1 MTKLSRRMFL
11 KLAGTGAAA
20 TALYALKHKYGILH
34 ALVHTTQGPVLPEE
48 TLVPGVCR
56 MCPGGCGL
64 VARVV
69 DGRVVKLD
77 GNPLHPSNQGKLCPK
92 GQAGLQALYDP
103 DRLHAPMRRTGERGS
118 RQWQTVTWDEALS
131 EVVARLRDMRAAG
144 HPENLI
150 FLHDG
155 QGGPTADLIARFCQV
170 FGTPNN
176 VAAPHYYRADGSP
189 LAHLLTQGWAEHAAY
204 DWENT
209 NYVIFFGGAFLE
221 AWQPLPH
228 SLRAYSRLRRGRP
241 RVRAKIVQVESRA
254 SITAT
259 KADEWLAVNPGTEG
273 ALALSIAH
281 VIVRDELY
289 DAEFVSEHAFGFE
302 DWTDADG
309 QTHTG
314 FGTLVLREYAPDNV
328 AHEIGIPAETIE
340 RIARE
345 FAVARPAIAAGDVSG
360 CKDSLYAQ
368 WAIHCLNAL
377 VGSIDAPGGVLRQ
390 RQPPLADW
398 PAVEPDEVA
407 SNGLAQ
413 TRLDGAGTARFPLAP
428 DVAPALAQG
437 IVAAEQA
444 PGALFL
450 YHANPLYDYP
460 TAGWDEALARIPLI
474 VSFSPY
480 LDETSAHADLLL
492 PDCTFLE
499 KWFYE
504 PLAPSIGVPAVA
516 LGRPVIESL
525 YDTRNTGDVL
535 IALAKAVGGS
545 VDDAFPWASF
555 QTAIQNR
562 IEGLFHAGQG
572 LPMRDTF
579 DEFWAE
585 FKARGVWYEP
595 EYEVGQWN
603 QVLITPSGK
612 FEFYSQTLRQALG
625 QDDDEKLLPHYQT
638 PHFVGDE
645 SAYPLHLVP
654 FPLVTTGQRWSANLP
669 WLQETY
675 GLHMQATWENWVEL
689 NPDTAHE
696 LGIQDGDLV
705 WVESPVGRIQLRAR
719 LWPGINPHVVGIPE
733 GQGHTAGGRYAEG
746 YGANPNAL
754 LVLEFDE
761 LSGECTHR
769 ATRIRVHKA

>member
-1 MTKLSRRMFL
+1 MTKLSRRTFL

-20 TALYALKHKYGILH
+20 TALYALKRKYGILH
-34 ALVHTTQGPVLPEE
+34 ALVHTTQGTVLPEE

-103 DRLHAPMRRTGERGS
+103 DRLHGPMRRAGDRGS
-118 RQWQTVTWDEALS
+118 GQWQGITWDEALS
-131 EVVARLRDMRAAG
+131 EVVTKLREMRAAG
-144 HPENLI
+144 RPENLI

-155 QGGPTADLIARFCQV
+155 KQGPTADLIARFCHA

-176 VAAPHYYRADGSP
+176 VAMSHYFRSDGSP
-189 LAHLLTQGWAEHAAY
+189 LVHLLTQGWAGHAAY
-204 DWENT
+204 DWEST

-221 AWQPLPH
+221 AWQPLPY
-228 SLRAYSRLRRGRP
+228 SLSAYSRLRRGRP
-241 RVRAKIVQVESRA
+241 RIRAKIVQVESRA
-254 SITAT
+254 SVTAT

-273 ALALSIAH
+273 MLALSIAH
-281 VIVRDELY
+281 VIVRDGLY

-309 QTHTG
+309 QIHTG
-314 FGTLVLREYAPDNV
+314 FGTLVLRDYVPDNV
-328 AHEIGIPAETIE
+328 AYETGIPAETIE

-345 FAVARPAIAAGDVSG
+345 FAIARPSVAAGDVSG

-377 VGSIDAPGGVLRQ
+377 VGSIDTPGGVLRQ

-398 PAVEPDEVA
+398 PDAAPDETA
-407 SNGLAQ
+407 RSGLAQ
-413 TRLDGAGTARFPLAP
+413 AHLDGAGTARFPLAS

-437 IVAAEQA
+437 IAAMEQA

-460 TAGWDEALARIPLI
+460 TTGWDEALARIPLI

-516 LGRPVIESL
+516 LGRPIIEPL
-525 YDTRNTGDVL
+525 YDTRNAGDVF
-535 IALAKAVGGS
+535 IKLAQAVGGS
-545 VDDAFPWASF
+545 VGDSFPWADF
-555 QTAIQNR
+555 QTAIKIR
-562 IEGLFHAGQG
+562 LKGLFDSAQG
-572 LPMRDTF
+572 LPMHDTF

-595 EYEVGQWN
+595 EYEVGQWD
-603 QVLITPSGK
+603 QVLTTPSGK
-612 FEFYSQTLRQALG
+612 FEFYSQTLKQALG
-625 QDDDEKLLPHYQT
+625 QGDDERLLPRYQT
-638 PHFVGDE
+638 PRFFGNE
-645 SAYPLHLVP
+645 GEYPLHLVI

-696 LGIQDGDLV
+696 LGIQDGDQV
-705 WVESPVGRIQLRAR
+705 WVEAPVSRIQLRAR
-719 LWPGINPHVVGIPE
+719 LWPGIQPHVVGIPE

-746 YGANPNAL
+746 HGANPNAL
-754 LVLEFDE
+754 LVPEFDE
-761 LSGECTHR
+761 LSGELAHR
-769 ATRIRVHKA
+769 VTRVRVYKA

>member
-1 MTKLSRRMFL
+1 
-11 KLAGTGAAA
+11 
-20 TALYALKHKYGILH
+20 
-34 ALVHTTQGPVLPEE
+34 
-48 TLVPGVCR
+48 

-69 DGRVVKLD
+69 NGRVVKLD
-77 GNPLHPSNQGKLCPK
+77 GNPLHPSNEGKLCPK

-103 DRLHAPMRRTGERGS
+103 DRLRGPMRRTGERGS
-118 RQWQTVTWDEALS
+118 GGWQAITWDEALS
-131 EVVARLRDMRAAG
+131 EVAARLGEMRAASLPG
-144 HPENLI
+144 GLI

-155 QGGPTADLIARFCQV
+155 KGGPTADLIARFCQV

-176 VAAPHYYRADGSP
+176 VAAPGYYRADGSP

-273 ALALSIAH
+273 ALALSLAH

-314 FGTLVLREYAPDNV
+314 FGTLVLQEYAPDNV

-345 FAVARPAIAAGDVSG
+345 FAVARPAIATGDVSG

-377 VGSIDAPGGVLRQ
+377 VGSIDTPGGVLRQ
-390 RQPPLADW
+390 RQPPLAEW
-398 PAVEPDEVA
+398 PAVELDEA
-407 SNGLAQ
+407 AHAGLAQ
-413 TRLDGAGTARFPLAP
+413 PRLDGAGSDRFPLAL

-460 TAGWDEALARIPLI
+460 TAGWDEALARVPLI
-474 VSFSPY
+474 VSFAPY
-480 LDETSAHADLLL
+480 LDETSVHADLLL

-516 LGRPVIESL
+516 LGRPVIEPL

-555 QTAIQNR
+555 QTAIKNR

-585 FKARGVWYEP
+585 LKARGVWYEP
-595 EYEVGQWN
+595 EYEVGQWD
-603 QVLITPSGK
+603 QVLTTPSGK
-612 FEFYSQTLRQALG
+612 FEFYSQTLKQALG
-625 QDDDEKLLPHYQT
+625 QDDDERLLPRYQT

-645 SAYPLHLVP
+645 GAYPLHLVP

-675 GLHMQATWENWVEL
+675 GLHMRAMWENWVEL

-733 GQGHTAGGRYAEG
+733 GQGHTAGGRYVEG

-754 LVLEFDE
+754 LVPEFDE
-761 LSGECTHR
+761 LSGELAYR
-769 ATRIRVHKA
+769 VTRVRVYKA

>member
-1 MTKLSRRMFL
+1 MAELSRRVFL

-20 TALYALKHKYGILH
+20 TTLYALEHKYGILH

-69 DGRVVKLD
+69 NGRVVKLD
-77 GNPLHPSNQGKLCPK
+77 GNPLHPGNQGKLCPK

-103 DRLHAPMRRTGERGS
+103 DRLHDPMRRTGERGS
-118 RQWQTVTWDEALS
+118 GQWETITWDEALS
-131 EVVARLRDMRAAG
+131 EVAAKLGEMRAAG
-144 HPENLI
+144 HPEGLV

-155 QGGPTADLIARFCQV
+155 KHGPTADLINRFCHA
-170 FGTPNN
+170 FGTPNSI
-176 VAAPHYYRADGSP
+176 AAPHYYRADGSP

-221 AWQPLPH
+221 AWQPLPR

-241 RVRAKIVQVESRA
+241 GIRAKVVQVGSRA

-259 KADEWLAVNPGTEG
+259 KADEWLCVNPGMEG
-273 ALALSIAH
+273 TLALSMAH
-281 VIVRDELY
+281 VMVRDGLY
-289 DAEFVSEHAFGFE
+289 DAGFVSEHTFGFE
-302 DWTDADG
+302 DWIDADG

-314 FGTLVLREYAPDNV
+314 FGTLVLREYAPDDV
-328 AHEIGIPAETIE
+328 AHEIGIPGEIIK

-345 FAVARPAIAAGDVSG
+345 FAAARPAVVAGDVSG
-360 CKDSLYAQ
+360 DTDSLYAQ

-377 VGSIDAPGGVLRQ
+377 AGSIDTPGGVLRQ

-398 PAVEPDEVA
+398 PPVALDEA
-407 SNGLAQ
+407 AHTGLAQ
-413 TRLDGAGTARFPLAP
+413 PRLDGAATARFPLAP
-428 DVAPALAQG
+428 DAAPALAQG
-437 IVAAEQA
+437 IVAVEQA
-444 PGALFL
+444 PGALLL

-460 TAGWDEALARIPLI
+460 TAGWDEALTRIPLI

-516 LGRPVIESL
+516 LGRPAIPL
-525 YDTRNTGDVL
+525 LHDTCNTGDVL
-535 IALAKAVGGS
+535 IALAQAMGG
-545 VDDAFPWASF
+545 DIGDAFPWASF
-555 QTAIQNR
+555 LVAIQTR
-562 IEGLFHAGQG
+562 LKGLFDSGQG
-572 LPMRDTF
+572 VPRRETF

-585 FKARGVWYEP
+585 FKARGVWYVP
-595 EYEVGQWN
+595 DYEVGQWD

-612 FEFYSQTLRQALG
+612 FEFYSLTLQQVLG
-625 QDDDEKLLPHYQT
+625 KDDDEKLLPRCQA
-638 PHFVGDE
+638 PRFIGDE
-645 SAYPLHLVP
+645 GEYPLHLVT

-675 GLHMQATWENWVEL
+675 GLHMQARWENWVEL
-689 NPDTAHE
+689 HPHTADE

-705 WVESPVGRIQLRAR
+705 WVESPADRIQLKAR
-719 LWPGINPHVVGIPE
+719 LWPGINPNVVGIPE

-746 YGANPNAL
+746 HGANPNVL
-754 LVLEFDE
+754 LVPEFDE
-761 LSGECTHR
+761 LSGRLAHR
-769 ATRIRVHKA
+769 ATRVRVYKA

>member
-1 MTKLSRRMFL
+1 MTKLSRRTFL

-20 TALYALKHKYGILH
+20 TTLYALKRQYGILH

-69 DGRVVKLD
+69 NGRVVKLD
-77 GNPLHPSNQGKLCPK
+77 GNPMHPSNEGKLCPK

-103 DRLHAPMRRTGERGS
+103 DRLHGPMRRTGERGS
-118 RQWQTVTWDEALS
+118 GQWKAITWDEALS
-131 EVVARLRDMRAAG
+131 EVIARLGEMRAAS
-144 HPENLI
+144 HPEGLI

-155 QGGPTADLIARFCQV
+155 KGGPTTDLIARFCRA

-176 VAAPHYYRADGSP
+176 VAAPHYCRADGSP

-221 AWQPLPH
+221 AWLPLPR
-228 SLRAYSRLRRGRP
+228 SLRAYARLRRGRP
-241 RVRAKIVQVESRA
+241 GVRAKIVQVESRA

-259 KADEWLAVNPGTEG
+259 KADEWLCVNPGTEG
-273 ALALSIAH
+273 ALALSLAH

-289 DAEFVSEHAFGFE
+289 DAGFVSQHTFGFE
-302 DWTDADG
+302 DWTDAGG

-314 FGTLVLREYAPDNV
+314 FRTLVLRDYAPGSV
-328 AHEIGIPAETIE
+328 AHETGIPAETID

-345 FAVARPAIAAGDVSG
+345 FAIARPAVAAGDVSG
-360 CKDSLYAQ
+360 STDSLYAQ

-377 VGSIDAPGGVLRQ
+377 VGSIDTPGGVLRQ

-398 PAVEPDEVA
+398 PAAVLDEA
-407 SNGLAQ
+407 ALAGLAQ
-413 TRLDGAGTARFPLAP
+413 PRLDGAGTARFPLAP

-437 IVAAEQA
+437 IVAAGQA

-460 TAGWDEALARIPLI
+460 TGGWDEALARIPLI
-474 VSFSPY
+474 ISFAPY
-480 LDETSAHADLLL
+480 LDETSVHADLLL

-516 LGRPVIESL
+516 LGRPAIEPL

-535 IALAKAVGGS
+535 IVLAQAVGGS
-545 VDDAFPWASF
+545 VGDAFPWSSF
-555 QTAIQNR
+555 QAAIQTR
-562 IEGLFHAGQG
+562 LKGLFDSAQG
-572 LPMRDTF
+572 VPRRDTF

-585 FKARGVWYEP
+585 LKARGVWYVP
-595 EYEVGQWN
+595 DYETGQRD
-603 QVLITPSGK
+603 QVLLTPSGK
-612 FEFYSQTLRQALG
+612 FEFYSQTLEQALG
-625 QDDDEKLLPHYQT
+625 SGDDEKLLPRCQ
-638 PHFVGDE
+638 PPRFAGDE
-645 SAYPLHLVP
+645 GEYPLHLVR
-654 FPLVTTGQRWSANLP
+654 FPLVTTGQRWNANLP
-669 WLQETY
+669 WLQEIY
-675 GLHMQATWENWVEL
+675 GLHMQARWENWVEL
-689 NPDTAHE
+689 YPHTAHE
-696 LGIQDGDLV
+696 LGIEDGDLV
-705 WVESPVGRIQLRAR
+705 WVESPANRIKLKAR
-719 LWPGINPHVVGIPE
+719 LWSGIHEHAVGIPE

-746 YGANPNAL
+746 HGANPNAL
-754 LVLEFDE
+754 LVPEFDE
-761 LSGECTHR
+761 LSGQLAHR
-769 ATRIRVHKA
+769 ATRVRVYKA